1 MLRNGC
7 LTLCQ
12 FHIPNEVMFIYKD
25 VVTVLLK
32 MLRLAALDEFLLRI
46 GVLLLNSLACQVE
59 NEHKM
64 LVGEMKAVETMIDI
78 IGKRYKVYIVWL
90 SCVSLAFLS
99 HSNIQIFYYS
109 RGSLT

>member
-12 FHIPNEVMFIYKD
+12 FHIPNEVMFLYKD

-32 MLRLAALDEFLLRI
+32 MLRIPGLDEFLLRI

-64 LVGEMKAVETMIDI
+64 MVGEMKAVETMIDI
-78 IGKRYKVYIVWL
+78 IGEEVVYFCVLL
-90 SCVSLAFLS
+90 S
-99 HSNIQIFYYS
+99 
-109 RGSLT
+109 